1 MKVNKMSNTTKTK
14 KKLFKGERT
23 ASTIVICICLVGFLI
38 AVIFDKKAIVTAVLA
53 ALAATAT
60 FEVVRA
66 VGNKSKIVFALSC
79 AVSLFTVLAEGFALT
94 LPPASILYCIYILVL
109 MCIMVFFNKE
119 VMFIHC
125 ATAFFASVALPFAFL
140 CFLRLNNIADWFS
153 GYTHHEGVYF
163 VGLGFACSWFTDTFA
178 YLVGRKFGKHKMAP
192 VISPKKSIEGAV
204 GGVVFTALMNVL
216 LLYLFTVGCRNL
228 YDYSFMGQSAAKY
241 LYIIPISMA
250 GSLISMM
257 GDLAASVLKRN
268 FGIKDY
274 SQLLPGHGG
283 IMDRFDSCIFVLPT
297 LYSILKLLAVY
308 TA

>member
-1 MKVNKMSNTTKTK
+1 MSNATKTK

-38 AVIFDKKAIVTAVLA
+38 AVIFDQKAIITAVLA

-60 FEVVRA
+60 FEVIRA
-66 VGNKSKIVFALSC
+66 VGTKHRIIYALAC
-79 AVSLFTVLAEGFALT
+79 AVSAFTVLAEGFAIA
-94 LPPASILYCIYILVL
+94 LPPAGVLICIYALVL
-109 MCIMVFFNKE
+109 MCLMVALNKHIQ
-119 VMFIHC
+119 FIHC
-125 ATAFFASVALPFAFL
+125 ATAFFASLALPFAFL
-140 CFLRLNNIADWFS
+140 CFLRLNNVSDWFGS
-153 GYTHHEGVYF
+153 YTHHEGVYF

-192 VISPKKSIEGAV
+192 VISPKKSIEGAI
-204 GGVVFTALMNVL
+204 GGVALTAVMNIII
-216 LLYLFTVGCRNL
+216 LYLFTMGCDHL
-228 YDYSFMGQSAAKY
+228 YGHTFLGGDNMNY
-241 LYIIPISMA
+241 LYIVPISMI
-250 GSLISMM
+250 GSFISMM
-257 GDLAASVLKRN
+257 GDLAASVIKRN

-297 LYSILKLLAVY
+297 IYCILKLLATY

>member
-1 MKVNKMSNTTKTK
+1 MSNTTTK

-23 ASTIVICICLVGFLI
+23 ASTIVICTCLVGFLLL
-38 AVIFDKKAIVTAVLA
+38 VIFDVVPAITAVLA

-60 FEVVRA
+60 FEVTRA
-66 VGNKSKIVFALSC
+66 VGTKNKLVYILAC
-79 AVSLFTVLAEGFALT
+79 TVSAFTVLAEGFAVA
-94 LPPASILYCIYILVL
+94 LPPAGVLICIYALVL
-109 MCIMVFFNKE
+109 MCLMVARNKE
-119 VMFIHC
+119 IQFIHC
-125 ATAFFASVALPFAFL
+125 SSAFFASLALPFAFL
-140 CFLRLNNIADWFS
+140 CFLRLNNVSDWFA

-192 VISPKKSIEGAV
+192 VISPKKSIEGAI
-204 GGVVFTALMNVL
+204 GGVVFTAVMNVIIF
-216 LLYLFTVGCRNL
+216 YLFTIGCRNL
-228 YDYSFMGQSAAKY
+228 YDYSFMGDNAMNY
-241 LYIIPISMA
+241 LYIIPISMV
-250 GSLISMM
+250 GSFISMM
-257 GDLAASVLKRN
+257 GDLAASVIKRN

-297 LYSILKLLAVY
+297 IYCILKLLATY

>member
-1 MKVNKMSNTTKTK
+1 MSNATKTK

-23 ASTIVICICLVGFLI
+23 ASTIVICICLVGFLLT
-38 AVIFDKKAIVTAVLA
+38 VIFDQKAIVTAVLA

-66 VGNKSKIVFALSC
+66 VGTKHKIIYVLAC
-79 AVSLFTVLAEGFALT
+79 AVSAFTVIAEGFALA
-94 LPPASILYCIYILVL
+94 LPPAGILICIYALVL
-109 MCIMVFFNKE
+109 MCLMVALNKN
-119 VMFIHC
+119 VLFLHC
-125 ATAFFASVALPFAFL
+125 ATAFFASLALPFAFL
-140 CFLRLNNIADWFS
+140 CFLRLNNVADWFA

-163 VGLGFACSWFTDTFA
+163 VCLGFACSWFTDTFA

-192 VISPKKSIEGAV
+192 VISPKKSVEGAI
-204 GGVVFTALMNVL
+204 GGIVLTAVMNVII
-216 LLYLFTVGCRNL
+216 LYLFTIGCRNL
-228 YDYSFMGQSAAKY
+228 YDYTFMGESFMKY
-241 LYIIPISMA
+241 IYIIPISMV
-250 GSLISMM
+250 GSFISMM
-257 GDLAASVLKRN
+257 GDLAASVIKRN

-297 LYSILKLLAVY
+297 LYCIIKLLAFY

>member
-1 MKVNKMSNTTKTK
+1 MSNATKEK

-23 ASTIVICICLVGFLI
+23 ASTIVICICLVGFLL
-38 AVIFDKKAIVTAVLA
+38 AVIFDKTAIITAVLA

-66 VGNKSKIVFALSC
+66 VGTKNKLVYILAC
-79 AVSLFTVLAEGFALT
+79 TVSLFTVLAEGFAVAM
-94 LPPASILYCIYILVL
+94 PPATILICIYALVL
-109 MCIMVFFNKE
+109 MCIMVARNKDIQ
-119 VMFIHC
+119 FTHC
-125 ATAFFASVALPFAFL
+125 ATAFFASLALPFAFL
-140 CFLRLNNIADWFS
+140 CFLRLNNVADWFA

-163 VGLGFACSWFTDTFA
+163 VCLGFACSWFTDTFA

-204 GGVVFTALMNVL
+204 GGIVLTAVMNVII
-216 LLYLFTVGCRNL
+216 LYLFTIGCRNL
-228 YDYSFMGQSAAKY
+228 YDYTFLGESNMKY
-241 LYIIPISMA
+241 LYIIPISMI
-250 GSLISMM
+250 GSFISMM
-257 GDLAASVLKRN
+257 GDLAASVIKRN

-297 LYSILKLLAVY
+297 LYCIIRLLAFY

>member
-1 MKVNKMSNTTKTK
+1 MSNATKEK

-23 ASTIVICICLVGFLI
+23 ASTIVICICLVGFLL
-38 AVIFDKKAIVTAVLA
+38 AVIFNKIAIVTAVLA

-60 FEVVRA
+60 FEVTRA
-66 VGNKSKIVFALSC
+66 VGTKNKLVYVLAC
-79 AVSLFTVLAEGFALT
+79 GVSLFTVLAEGFAIA
-94 LPPASILYCIYILVL
+94 LPPASILICIYALVL
-109 MCIMVFFNKE
+109 MCLMVVRNKDTLF
-119 VMFIHC
+119 VHC
-125 ATAFFASVALPFAFL
+125 ATAFFASLALPFAFL
-140 CFLRLNNIADWFS
+140 CFLRLNNVADWFA

-204 GGVVFTALMNVL
+204 GGIVLTAVMNVII
-216 LLYLFTVGCRNL
+216 LYLFTIGCRNL
-228 YDYSFMGQSAAKY
+228 YDYAFMGNNAMNY
-241 LYIIPISMA
+241 IYIIPVSMI
-250 GSLISMM
+250 GSFISMM
-257 GDLAASVLKRN
+257 GDLSASVIKRN

-297 LYSILKLLAVY
+297 IYCILKLIAFY
-308 TA
+308 TV

>member
-1 MKVNKMSNTTKTK
+1 MSNATKEK

-23 ASTIVICICLVGFLI
+23 ASTIVICICLVGFLL
-38 AVIFDKKAIVTAVLA
+38 AVIFDKVAIITAVLA

-60 FEVVRA
+60 FEVTRA
-66 VGNKSKIVFALSC
+66 VGTKSKLVYILAC
-79 AVSLFTVLAEGFALT
+79 TVSLFTVLAEGFAIAI
-94 LPPASILYCIYILVL
+94 PPATILICIYALVL
-109 MCIMVFFNKE
+109 MCLMVARNKE
-119 VMFIHC
+119 IQFIHC
-125 ATAFFASVALPFAFL
+125 ATAFFASLALPFAFL
-140 CFLRLNNIADWFS
+140 CFLRLNNISDWFA

-204 GGVVFTALMNVL
+204 GGVVLTAVMNVL
-216 LLYLFTVGCRNL
+216 ILYLFTIGCKNL
-228 YDYSFMGQSAAKY
+228 YDYTFLGEGAMKY
-241 LYIIPISMA
+241 LYIVPISMI
-250 GSLISMM
+250 GSFISMM
-257 GDLAASVLKRN
+257 GDLAASVIKRN

-297 LYSILKLLAVY
+297 IFCILKLLATY

>member
-1 MKVNKMSNTTKTK
+1 MSNATKEK

-23 ASTIVICICLVGFLI
+23 ASTIVICICLAGFLL
-38 AVIFDKKAIVTAVLA
+38 AVIFDKTAIITAVLA

-66 VGNKSKIVFALSC
+66 VGTKNKLVYILAC
-79 AVSLFTVLAEGFALT
+79 TVSLFTVLAEGFAVAM
-94 LPPASILYCIYILVL
+94 PPATILICIYALVL
-109 MCIMVFFNKE
+109 MCIMVARNKDIQ
-119 VMFIHC
+119 FTHC
-125 ATAFFASVALPFAFL
+125 ATAFFASLALPFAFL
-140 CFLRLNNIADWFS
+140 CFLRLNNVADWFA

-163 VGLGFACSWFTDTFA
+163 VVLGFACSWFTDTFA

-204 GGVVFTALMNVL
+204 GGIVLTAVMNVII
-216 LLYLFTVGCRNL
+216 LYLFTIGCRNL
-228 YDYSFMGQSAAKY
+228 YDYTFLGESNMKY
-241 LYIIPISMA
+241 LYIIPISMI
-250 GSLISMM
+250 GSFISMM
-257 GDLAASVLKRN
+257 GDLAASVIKRN

-297 LYSILKLLAVY
+297 LYCIIRLLAFY